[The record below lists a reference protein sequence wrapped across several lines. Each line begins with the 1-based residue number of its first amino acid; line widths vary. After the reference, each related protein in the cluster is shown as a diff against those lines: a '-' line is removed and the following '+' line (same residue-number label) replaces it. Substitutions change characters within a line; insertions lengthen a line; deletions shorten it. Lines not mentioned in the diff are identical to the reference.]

1 MQKAQKIFEDMH
13 PRRAVDEDLQNLAT
27 KFAFPV
33 PILLGD
39 ESLIEDFLADMG
51 LQLRKH
57 SKLAACGLRLH
68 HVGFVL
74 FRLVVLRVYL
84 RRPPANDL
92 DIFNLVKQNQV
103 SRVWT
108 SHEQA
113 LAACHGEDDT
123 GPHSKL
129 PQPPTPELYML
140 PVINDNELD
149 ISDDEPLVAIQ
160 VPELVTWSNGPA
172 LSGGVHKPRRYTPP
186 HLRPKANGPRPKP
199 RPAYKKAVRFQ
210 TELAAASSTSKD
222 LGDDPA
228 IADEVDDAGN
238 GDRDEVGYT
247 RRSKRQRITLYT

>member
-1 MQKAQKIFEDMH
+1 MQKAQKTFED
-13 PRRAVDEDLQNLAT
+13 RRCATDEDLQNLAT
-27 KFAFPV
+27 KFTFPV

-51 LQLRKH
+51 LQLRKD
-57 SKLAACGLRLH
+57 SKFAACSLCLH

-84 RRPPANDL
+84 HRPPTNDM
-92 DIFNLVKQNQV
+92 DIFNLVKHNQV
-103 SRVWT
+103 SWVWT

-113 LAACHGEDDT
+113 LAACHGEDNT
-123 GPHSKL
+123 GPHSQL

-149 ISDDEPLVAIQ
+149 ISDDEPLVVLQ
-160 VPELVTWSNGPA
+160 VPEAVSWSKGRA
-172 LSGGVHKPRRYTPP
+172 LSGGVRKPQRYTPP

-210 TELAAASSTSKD
+210 TVLAAAGSASKN

-228 IADEVDDAGN
+228 IADGVDDAGN
-238 GDRDEVGYT
+238 CDQDEVRYL
-247 RRSKRQRITLYT
+247 RRSKRQRITLYA